1 MGESSDARRVVFLRG
16 HKVILRPLD
25 KARDADVCQRWIND
39 PDVNQFLLAHRPIT
53 PTGEA
58 EWFDQVEK
66 SDEVHLAIEA
76 DDGVFIG
83 LMGIHE
89 ISWKDRRATTG
100 ALIGEKAYW
109 GQGYGTDAKMTLL
122 DYAFNTLNLRKI
134 CSSVLEFNERSL
146 QYNLHC
152 GYRIEGRRREQ
163 FFRNGR
169 YWDEILLGLFRED
182 WEPVWARYR
191 ETGSVYEE
199 TSEASEAS
207 SA

>member
-1 MGESSDARRVVFLRG
+1 MGESSDKNRVVFLRG
-16 HKVILRPLD
+16 HKVILRPLE
-25 KARDADVCQRWIND
+25 KERDLETLRRWIND
-39 PDVNQFLLAHRPIT
+39 PDVTQYLLAHRPIT

-58 EWFDQVEK
+58 EWFDQLEQN
-66 SDEVHLAIEA
+66 
-76 DDGVFIG
+76 DDVVLGMETLDGAFIG
-83 LMGIHE
+83 TMGLHQ
-89 ISWKDRRATTG
+89 ISLKDRTATTG

-152 GYRIEGRRREQ
+152 GYQIEGRRRQQ

-182 WEPVWARYR
+182 WEPVWERYC
-191 ETGSVYEE
+191 EIGSVYEE